1 CPQCGQLQPLKFEQL
16 KWDANDLTKPEG
28 KWRIDALA
36 ETIRFECAGCGHR
49 MSDTAT
55 TRRHIAT
62 RGRFV
67 ASNPLASR
75 ECVSFTWSALIAPWV
90 SWRSVVTEF
99 LAATEAMRAADI
111 TPMFTF
117 ITETLGEPWDLDR
130 YLSTDDEYLLARREG
145 YDFGDPWP
153 IEAARFLAADRQA
166 RGGEH
171 YFWVARAYGA
181 GGASRLIGYGRCN
194 TTSELEEVRERL
206 GIPRER
212 SMIDSGFK
220 ASEVYRFCQAT
231 AWRAM
236 KGDAA
241 EWFLLPDPRTRRP
254 IRQVWRVIMVD
265 PSMGDAR
272 RRTRRLLPLIQWSN
286 PSVKDHLA
294 MFTHGVIGQWTI
306 PLKTGADYLRQM
318 TAEVREVKEDAFGR
332 QRTVWV
338 RKLKDNHYLD
348 CELMLH
354 VAAIASGLLR
364 HIPLQTLAPQ
374 KEEGPEAEPAS

>member
-1 CPQCGQLQPLKFEQL
+1 
-16 KWDANDLTKPEG
+16 
-28 KWRIDALA
+28 
-36 ETIRFECAGCGHR
+36 
-49 MSDTAT
+49 
-55 TRRHIAT
+55 
-62 RGRFV
+62 
-67 ASNPLASR
+67 
-75 ECVSFTWSALIAPWV
+75 
-90 SWRSVVTEF
+90 
-99 LAATEAMRAADI
+99 
-111 TPMFTF
+111 
-117 ITETLGEPWDLDR
+117 
-130 YLSTDDEYLLARREG
+130 
-145 YDFGDPWP
+145 
-153 IEAARFLAADRQA
+153 
-166 RGGEH
+166 
-171 YFWVARAYGA
+171 
-181 GGASRLIGYGRCN
+181 
-194 TTSELEEVRERL
+194 
-206 GIPRER
+206 
-212 SMIDSGFK
+212 MIDSGFK